1 MRLFDAAKWLSAPD
15 LAQRLSEAGAGQC
28 DDAQCQDLFG
38 GMVSK
43 HIKSRS
49 LISMQEA
56 ADWMTRLLDGYTA
69 YVKGVGP
76 GDPTQHCSP

>member
-15 LAQRLSEAGAGQC
+15 LGQRLSDAGAGQC

-49 LISMQEA
+49 LSSMQEA
-56 ADWMTRLLDGYTA
+56 ADWMTRLSEGYAA
-69 YVKGVGP
+69 YVNSTGHGNL
-76 GDPTQHCSP
+76 TQHCRP